1 MKKIHASIFINA
13 PREKV
18 WNTMLRDVTYR
29 QWTKAFSPTP
39 TSTSRVEGDWSE
51 GSKMLF
57 LGTDE
62 NGNNE
67 MGMVSRIAKN
77 EPYRYLSIE
86 HLGIIENGIEDTT
99 SEKAKSWAPAFENYT
114 LTDKNG
120 GTELSIHMDID
131 AENKES
137 FEEMWKKALKTLKEL
152 AESQ

>member
-1 MKKIHASIFINA
+1 
-13 PREKV
+13 
-18 WNTMLRDVTYR
+18 MLRDVTYR